1 MNSFKGHILEVET
14 VGNLSLVRV
23 ALGKNTQWVSVVLD
37 TAQTAP
43 YLVSG
48 EEIRVLF
55 KETEVILNLQDPNL
69 LSVDN
74 YLKGMV
80 KEVEAGEILSRLVL
94 DTEIGEL
101 VAVVGSKSI
110 KRLGLA
116 RNMSVLAMVKMN
128 ELILAP

>member
-37 TAQTAP
+37 TPQTAP
-43 YLVSG
+43 YLVPG
-48 EEIRVLF
+48 EDIRVLF

-74 YLKGMV
+74 YLKGTV

-101 VAVVGSKSI
+101 VAVVGSKSL

>member
-37 TAQTAP
+37 TPQTTP
-43 YLVSG
+43 YLVPG
-48 EEIRVLF
+48 EDIRVLF

-74 YLKGMV
+74 YLKGTV

-101 VAVVGSKSI
+101 VAVVGSKSL

-116 RNMSVLAMVKMN
+116 RTMSVLAMVKMN

>member
-37 TAQTAP
+37 TPQTAP
-43 YLVSG
+43 YLVPR
-48 EEIRVLF
+48 EDIRVLF

-74 YLKGMV
+74 YLKGTV

-101 VAVVGSKSI
+101 VAVVGSKSL
-110 KRLGLA
+110 KRLGLD

>member
-74 YLKGMV
+74 YLKGTV